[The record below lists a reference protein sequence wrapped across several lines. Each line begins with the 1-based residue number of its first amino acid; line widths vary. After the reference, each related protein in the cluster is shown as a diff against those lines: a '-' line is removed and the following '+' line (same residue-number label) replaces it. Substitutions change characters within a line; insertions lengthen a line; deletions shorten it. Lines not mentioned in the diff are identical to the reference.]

1 MGYKLLA
8 LDVDDT
14 LLPPNKRI
22 SDGDREA
29 VFRAAEAGVYVT
41 IATGR
46 GYLGSSPIWRELK
59 INGPVINYGGATV
72 TDTRT
77 NKPLY
82 STQLCPELV
91 AELLELAKDLN
102 VHAHIYQGDGIVYEA
117 EHECAVIYRNAL
129 GLPYMIDPDIR
140 KRRWT
145 NVPKV
150 LFITDRVKDLAPM
163 LKKRF
168 EHRLEVALS
177 SPGFIEFNCLGVHK
191 GSAVEWL
198 ASRMGVKRDEII
210 AIGDNTLDSEM
221 LIYAGLGVAVANASP
236 EVKAIADVI
245 SPYGAG
251 EAVRW
256 AIDNYICKPDMQ
268 GER

>member
-59 INGPVINYGGATV
+59 INGPVINYGGAT
-72 TDTRT
+72 DTATRK
-77 NKPLY
+77 NKPIY

-129 GLPYMIDPDIR
+129 GLPYMLDPDIR

>member
-14 LLPPNKRI
+14 LLPPDKRI
-22 SDGDREA
+22 SDGDKQA
-29 VFRAAEAGVYVT
+29 VFRAAKAGVYVT

-46 GYLGSSPIWRELK
+46 GYLGSSPVWRELK

-77 NKPLY
+77 NKLLY
-82 STQLCPELV
+82 STQLCPELIT
-91 AELLELAKDLN
+91 ELLELAKDLN
-102 VHAHIYQGDGIVYEA
+102 VHAHIYQGDVIVYES
-117 EHECAVIYRNAL
+117 EHGCAVSYRNAL
-129 GLPYMIDPDIR
+129 GLPYMIDPNIR
-140 KRRWT
+140 EKRWMD
-145 NVPKV
+145 VPKV
-150 LFITDRVKDLAPM
+150 LFITERVGELAPM

-198 ASRMGVKRDEII
+198 ASQMGIKREEII
-210 AIGDNTLDSEM
+210 AMGDNTLDSEM

-251 EAVRW
+251 EAVQW
-256 AIDNYICKPDMQ
+256 AIDNYICKPDTQ